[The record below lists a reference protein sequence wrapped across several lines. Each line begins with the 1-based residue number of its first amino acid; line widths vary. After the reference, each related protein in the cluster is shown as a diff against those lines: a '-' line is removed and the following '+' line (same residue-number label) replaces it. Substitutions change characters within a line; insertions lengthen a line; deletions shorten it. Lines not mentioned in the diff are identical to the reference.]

1 MEKIN
6 VTCVIDDD
14 AVYNFTIKRAFDS
27 AQFTKRLLMFPNG
40 QMALDY
46 FTSHIEDETNLP
58 DLVLL
63 DLNMPVLDGWQF
75 LDKFSALKPR
85 IGKKIIIYIIS
96 SSIME
101 EDMTRAKSISEVSDY
116 IIKPIT
122 PEKLISILE
131 QINQPDA

>member
-14 AVYNFTIKRAFDS
+14 AVYNYTVKRAFDS
-27 AQFTKRLLMFPNG
+27 AHFTNRLLMFPNG

-46 FTSHIEDETNLP
+46 FTNHVEDAGNLP
-58 DLVLL
+58 DLILL

-75 LDKFSALKPR
+75 LEKFTVLKPR
-85 IGKKIIIYIIS
+85 IRKKIIIYIIS

-101 EDMTRAKSISEVSDY
+101 EDLARAKSISEVSDY

-122 PEKLISILE
+122 TEKLIYILE
-131 QINQPDA
+131 HVNDAEN

>member
-14 AVYNFTIKRAFDS
+14 AVYNFTVKRAFDT
-27 AQFTKRLLMFPNG
+27 AHFTKRLLMFPNG

-46 FTSHIEDETNLP
+46 FETHAEETEKLP

-75 LDKFSALKPR
+75 LERFIALKPR
-85 IGKKIIIYIIS
+85 LGKKIIIYIIS

-101 EDMTRAKSISEVSDY
+101 ADMTRAKSFSEVSDY
-116 IIKPIT
+116 IVKPIT
-122 PEKLISILE
+122 TEKLLHILE
-131 QINQPDA
+131 HMQASEN

>member
-1 MEKIN
+1 MEKID

-14 AVYNFTIKRAFDS
+14 AVYNYTVKRAFDT
-27 AQFTKRLLMFPNG
+27 ARFTKKLLMFPNG

-46 FTSHIEDETNLP
+46 FTSHINDLSSLP

-63 DLNMPVLDGWQF
+63 DVNMPVLDGWQF
-75 LDKFSALKPR
+75 LERFTMLKPN
-85 IGKKIIIYIIS
+85 IGKKITIYIIS

-101 EDMTRAKSISEVSDY
+101 EDLARAKAISEVTDY

-122 PEKLISILE
+122 PEKLISILDHWNSAGE
-131 QINQPDA
+131 